1 MPTLKIA
8 HSVSSASD
16 RTLHNLTLIPFTVGL
31 LLTLWILILK
41 NLKCSV

>member
-16 RTLHNLTLIPFTVGL
+16 RMLPQSDID
-31 LLTLWILILK
+31 
-41 NLKCSV
+41 SVHGRCAADYESWYWRI